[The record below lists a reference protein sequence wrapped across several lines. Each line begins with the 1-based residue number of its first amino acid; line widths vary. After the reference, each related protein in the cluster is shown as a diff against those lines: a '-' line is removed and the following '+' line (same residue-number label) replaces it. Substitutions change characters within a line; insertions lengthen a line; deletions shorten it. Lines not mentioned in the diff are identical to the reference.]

1 MLTPNNIKD
10 VDVWSFSGIQTTLQ
24 ITLKMEKKSWSIELQ
39 SLWTYAECCSS
50 ADTRYISPTPAWL
63 RDLFHHTKRVCF
75 TNSKRTVLSKH
86 WCLPKPMQ
94 TDEEVGY
101 EYHRINYCK
110 ACTCSQHWVMI
121 HLQPEPIEKLVSEK
135 YNKDNYNE
143 TDITGVGW
151 RYTVGVDMLVLFHQ
165 GIWCLHP

>member
-63 RDLFHHTKRVCF
+63 RDLFHHTTRVCF

-86 WCLPKPMQ
+86 WCLLKPMQ
-94 TDEEVGY
+94 MDEEVGY

-121 HLQPEPIEKLVSEK
+121 RLQPEPTEKLVSEK

-143 TDITGVGW
+143 TDVTGVGW
-151 RYTVGVDMLVLFHQ
+151 RHTVGVDMLVLFHQ